1 CSRGHP
7 ARHTGGPRDNP
18 PCDARLGLRPCSRY
32 DKCAPAGL
40 REVPPNTHGT
50 SMPKTPPGRR
60 PDPMAREVDRLL
72 TRLAQIGPQAQRN
85 GAAHATTPVGVKV
98 TPTQFVGVASSPEPT
113 RNQLLA
119 LWARVLLGA
128 TLGVVMTQ
136 WPYPHS
142 CDLPLL
148 GYLGAVTMV
157 ILAGSWLAFA
167 SWRLRSG
174 PAHILSLIL

>member
-1 CSRGHP
+1 
-7 ARHTGGPRDNP
+7 
-18 PCDARLGLRPCSRY
+18 
-32 DKCAPAGL
+32 
-40 REVPPNTHGT
+40 
-50 SMPKTPPGRR
+50 
-60 PDPMAREVDRLL
+60 RLL
-72 TRLAQIGPQAQRN
+72 TRLAQIGPQAQSN
-85 GAAHATTPVGVKV
+85 GAAHATTPVGGKV

-157 ILAGSWLAFA
+157 ILAGSWLPFA
-167 SWRLRSG
+167 SWLLRSG
-174 PAHILSLIL
+174 PAHILSLILVYWGIVLTAEQVLPRIGYAADGASWRCAAAAPRHIKPS

>member
-1 CSRGHP
+1 
-7 ARHTGGPRDNP
+7 
-18 PCDARLGLRPCSRY
+18 
-32 DKCAPAGL
+32 
-40 REVPPNTHGT
+40 
-50 SMPKTPPGRR
+50 MPKTPPGRR

-72 TRLAQIGPQAQRN
+72 TRLAQIGPQAHGN
-85 GAAHATTPVGVKV
+85 GAAHATAPVGGKV
-98 TPTQFVGVASSPEPT
+98 TPTQFVGIASSDATPT
-113 RNQLLA
+113 RSRLLA

-174 PAHILSLIL
+174 PAHILSLILVYWGIVLAAEQALPRIGYAADGASWRCAAPPPRHIKTS

>member
-1 CSRGHP
+1 
-7 ARHTGGPRDNP
+7 
-18 PCDARLGLRPCSRY
+18 
-32 DKCAPAGL
+32 
-40 REVPPNTHGT
+40 
-50 SMPKTPPGRR
+50 MPKTPPGRR

-72 TRLAQIGPQAQRN
+72 TRLAQIGPQAQSN
-85 GAAHATTPVGVKV
+85 GAAHATTPVGGKV

-136 WPYPHS
+136 WPYLLS

-174 PAHILSLIL
+174 PAHILSLILVYWGIVLAAEQVLPRIGYAADGASWRCAAAPPRHIKPS

>member
-1 CSRGHP
+1 MIEGKNIASS
-7 ARHTGGPRDNP
+7 
-18 PCDARLGLRPCSRY
+18 DA
-32 DKCAPAGL
+32 
-40 REVPPNTHGT
+40 
-50 SMPKTPPGRR
+50 
-60 PDPMAREVDRLL
+60 
-72 TRLAQIGPQAQRN
+72 
-85 GAAHATTPVGVKV
+85 
-98 TPTQFVGVASSPEPT
+98 TPTRS
-113 RNQLLA
+113 RLLA

-148 GYLGAVTMV
+148 GYLGAVTTV

-174 PAHILSLIL
+174 PAHILSLILVYWGIVLAAEQVLPRIGYAADGASWRCAAPSPRHIKAS